1 MANVNELFDEI
12 KNEKSYFKPENSSSE
27 KKRYARNIEGEFL
40 GHIFDAET
48 RIVEFKGYKA
58 RVLPV
63 TKQISVRGGTGSK
76 RGTKYYAV
84 YTHTK

>member
-1 MANVNELFDEI
+1 MAVKYSKVRDFGA
-12 KNEKSYFKPENSSSE
+12 KNRKTRKLGNQMWTFKSMSLLKSVS
-27 KKRYARNIEGEFL
+27 KKKAKAWRK
-40 GHIFDAET
+40 
-48 RIVEFKGYKA
+48 KGYKA